1 MIILGSN
8 LLTHVAAA
16 IYSRGDQTYEQR
28 KHEIVRVAEEVMGV
42 NYTPSFVMVPLNG
55 RIITMPISQ
64 VAWDA
69 LKKDAGNLYIAI
81 HDAEGMRYKD
91 DVYNIYAC
99 DL

>member
-1 MIILGSN
+1 MIILGSS

-28 KHEIVRVAEEVMGV
+28 KQEIIKVAEEVMEG
-42 NYTPSFVMVPLNG
+42 YTPSFVMVPLNG
-55 RIITMPISQ
+55 RVITLPISQ

-69 LKKDAGNLYIAI
+69 LRKDAGNLYIAI
-81 HDAEGMRYKD
+81 HNAEEMRYKD
-91 DVYNIYAC
+91 IYNVYAC

>member
-1 MIILGSN
+1 MIILGSS
-8 LLTHVAAA
+8 LLTQVAAA

-28 KHEIVRVAEEVMGV
+28 KQEIIQVAEEVMGV

-55 RIITMPISQ
+55 RVITLPISQ

-69 LKKDAGNLYIAI
+69 LRKDAGNLYIAI
-81 HDAEGMRYKD
+81 HDAEEMRYKD
-91 DVYNIYAC
+91 SIFNIYAC